1 MKESPWGKLVKIILK
16 DSKNLEKSLRAKD
29 KAKYRH
35 SMPVIFGAYAPIEM
49 GPFSGKALNIS

>member
-16 DSKNLEKSLRAKD
+16 DSENLEKSLRAKD
-29 KAKYRH
+29 KAKYWH

-49 GPFSGKALNIS
+49 RPFSGKALNIS